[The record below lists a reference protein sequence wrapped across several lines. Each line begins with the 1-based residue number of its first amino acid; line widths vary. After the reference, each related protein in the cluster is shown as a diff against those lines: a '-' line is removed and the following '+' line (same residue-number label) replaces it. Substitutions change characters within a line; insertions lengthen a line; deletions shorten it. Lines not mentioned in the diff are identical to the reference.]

1 VSVRPYS
8 TGLQVLPSCVPH
20 ASVHGVGFPDIP
32 LPCRGLQSLS
42 GVSGGVAVCAIR
54 MLNSHPENTVYNH
67 KMPRIYTGAD
77 AGLLVIQASS
87 ALHYKNKQGKYRYV

>member
-1 VSVRPYS
+1 
-8 TGLQVLPSCVPH
+8 
-20 ASVHGVGFPDIP
+20 
-32 LPCRGLQSLS
+32 
-42 GVSGGVAVCAIR
+42 

-67 KMPRIYTGAD
+67 KMPRIYTGED